1 MHFSLLRCTRTVNFT
16 DVIFLSLPKRKSF
29 LFSVYRNDATSGVA
43 KVLKDPKE
51 VLGETESRSSNLA
64 DKLTHVGRHGNNYSS
79 RGRVGG
85 GGGGKGKE
93 NLLSRLAPSPHESRE
108 VSIIPLIF
116 LSP

>member
-1 MHFSLLRCTRTVNFT
+1 MHFSLLRRTRTVNFT
-16 DVIFLSLPKRKSF
+16 DVIFLSLPKSKSF

-85 GGGGKGKE
+85 GGKGKE
-93 NLLSRLAPSPHESRE
+93 NLLSRPAPSPHESRE
-108 VSIIPLIF
+108 VNIIPLIF

>member
-1 MHFSLLRCTRTVNFT
+1 MHFSLLRRTRTVDFT
-16 DVIFLSLPKRKSF
+16 DVIFLSLPKSKSF

-85 GGGGKGKE
+85 GGGGEGKREFVIPPHTITPRVKG
-93 NLLSRLAPSPHESRE
+93 S
-108 VSIIPLIF
+108 
-116 LSP
+116 

>member
-1 MHFSLLRCTRTVNFT
+1 MHFSLLRRTRAVNFT

-43 KVLKDPKE
+43 KVLKDLKE

-85 GGGGKGKE
+85 GGGKGKE
-93 NLLSRLAPSPHESRE
+93 KGAPALRAYVFAYRLP
-108 VSIIPLIF
+108 IF
-116 LSP
+116 